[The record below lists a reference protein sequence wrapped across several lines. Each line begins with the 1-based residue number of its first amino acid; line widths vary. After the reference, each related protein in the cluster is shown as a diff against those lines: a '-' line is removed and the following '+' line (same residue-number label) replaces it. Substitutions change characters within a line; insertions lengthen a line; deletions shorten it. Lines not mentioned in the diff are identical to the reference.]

1 MAIRVWITVTLGY
14 VLESDPQ
21 CNDLKEV
28 KKVLKVSILLLVIIY
43 KFVFQLAFSDSVQY
57 PQKLFYKLLGKH
69 YIAASEPKS
78 RLPEEVT
85 IATVRCSRA
94 FRYGMLRQNTINVII
109 SLFIIDFHRCISFL
123 FQMSLR

>member
-43 KFVFQLAFSDSVQY
+43 KFVFQLAFSDSVQ
-57 PQKLFYKLLGKH
+57 
-69 YIAASEPKS
+69 
-78 RLPEEVT
+78 
-85 IATVRCSRA
+85 
-94 FRYGMLRQNTINVII
+94 
-109 SLFIIDFHRCISFL
+109 
-123 FQMSLR
+123 